1 MREGG
6 RVMAISE
13 PMNDGLNEQIGH
25 AFAGAIQNWT
35 ISAYFISE
43 GLPQLA
49 THFARLADGERAHA
63 LHMAQHVVDAGGRL
77 AIPEIPAPVSQFA
90 SPEAAVTFAL
100 GQERGISKQME
111 GLLDL
116 AVEQGDH
123 RTRAVLD
130 DLLREHLRHVE
141 ALRVLS
147 RLIERGGD
155 SGLITIETL
164 LGSGALHE
172 LGSILQSRHSPAPE
186 PA

>member
-1 MREGG
+1 
-6 RVMAISE
+6 MAISE

-35 ISAYFISE
+35 ISAYLISE

-49 THFARLADGERAHA
+49 THFARLADGERGHA
-63 LHMAQHVVDAGGRL
+63 LRLAQHVVDAGGQL
-77 AIPEIPAPVSQFA
+77 AIPAIPAPVSHFA
-90 SPEAAVTFAL
+90 SPEAAVIFAL
-100 GQERGISKQME
+100 GQERGVSKQME

-123 RTRAVLD
+123 RTRAVID

-141 ALRVLS
+141 NLRVLA

-155 SGLITIETL
+155 SGLVAIEAL
-164 LGSGALHE
+164 LSAGGLPE
-172 LGSILQSRHSPAPE
+172 LG
-186 PA
+186 

>member
-1 MREGG
+1 
-6 RVMAISE
+6 MAISE
-13 PMNDGLNEQIGH
+13 PMNDALNEQVGH
-25 AFAGAIQNWT
+25 AFASAIQNWT

-63 LHMAQHVVDAGGRL
+63 LRMAQHVVDAGGRL

-90 SPEAAVTFAL
+90 SADAAVTFAL
-100 GQERGISKQME
+100 GQERGISKQIE

-116 AVEQGDH
+116 AMEQGDH

-141 ALRVLS
+141 ELRVLC
-147 RLIERGGD
+147 RMIERGGD
-155 SGLITIETL
+155 SGLVAIESL
-164 LGSGALHE
+164 LSAGGLHE
-172 LGSILQSRHSPAPE
+172 LGSIMQSRQPPVHE

>member
-1 MREGG
+1 
-6 RVMAISE
+6 MALSE
-13 PMNDGLNEQIGH
+13 PMNIALNEQIGH

-63 LHMAQHVVDAGGRL
+63 LRMAQHVVDAGGRL

-90 SPEAAVTFAL
+90 SPDAAVTFAL

-130 DLLREHLRHVE
+130 DLLREHLRHIE
-141 ALRVLS
+141 ELRVLS
-147 RLIERGGD
+147 RLIERGGE
-155 SGLITIETL
+155 SGLVAIEAL
-164 LGSGALHE
+164 LSAGGLQE
-172 LGSILQSRHSPAPE
+172 LGGILQSRHASPPE